1 MITRQLRSFISCWR
15 DDTRGNIAIIFAL
28 SIIPILSIVGVAID
42 TQMTMT
48 QKNKIQSMIDN
59 AVIYGARS
67 MQGGKSRAEVTKD
80 VNAYVAALLKQQS
93 GNVSCTG
100 VALEYVDGKQ
110 DINATIMC
118 SQPTTLSNLFG
129 QTKMDFRVRSGSTYG
144 IGKLEVAFV
153 FDVSGSMGSNGKMS
167 DLKVA
172 ARDAV
177 DTLIPADSNLA
188 NPDDVRIAM
197 TTYDT
202 MVNAGS
208 YFKAVTNKD
217 PSRTESVTS
226 LEWQEVCVRFKK
238 NGKCQNNGYEWQQ
251 VEVTD
256 SVSVNNTCVQERVGA
271 QAFTDAAPGITAWL
285 ESGGADYN
293 YYGNLRAR
301 TCNSIGPLPLTSNK
315 NTLYGYINNLNDYG
329 STAGHMGVA
338 WGWYLLAPSWS
349 SVWPLASKPL
359 PYDEPD
365 AAKAMIMMTDGEFN
379 AAFVPGNGNSSFEQ
393 AKKQCDAAKE
403 KGIVIY
409 TVAFQAPKQGK
420 DILEYCASSADFAF
434 TPDSGQELQDAY
446 KMIAQSISDL
456 RITY

>member
-1 MITRQLRSFISCWR
+1 LRSFISCWR

-28 SIIPILSIVGVAID
+28 SIVPILSIVGVAID

-48 QKNKIQSMIDN
+48 QKNKVQAVIDN
-59 AVIYGARS
+59 AVIYGSRS
-67 MQGGKSRAEVTKD
+67 MQGGMSRADVTKE
-80 VNAYVAALLKQQS
+80 VNTYVAALLKQQD
-93 GNVSCTG
+93 GNLTCTG
-100 VALEYVDGKQ
+100 VAMEYVDGKQ
-110 DINATIMC
+110 DINATILC

-153 FDVSGSMGSNGKMS
+153 FDVSGSMGNNGKMS

-172 ARDAV
+172 ARDAI
-177 DTLIPADSNLA
+177 DTLMPADSNLA
-188 NPDDVRIAM
+188 NPDDVRVAM

-208 YFKAVTNKD
+208 YFTAVTGKNKN
-217 PSRTESVTS
+217 RTESVTTV
-226 LEWQEVCVRFKK
+226 EWQEVCVNFKR
-238 NGKCQNNGYEWQQ
+238 NGDCKKNGYEWQQ

-256 SVSVNNTCVQERVGA
+256 SVSINNTCVQERVGA
-271 QAFTDAAPGITAWL
+271 QAYTDEAPGKNAWL
-285 ESGGADYN
+285 EPGGV
-293 YYGNLRAR
+293 YYSNGSLRAR
-301 TCNSIGPLPLTSNK
+301 TCNSIGPLPLTNNK

-349 SVWPLASKPL
+349 SVWPVASKPL

-379 AAFVPGNGNSSFEQ
+379 SSFADELGNSFDQ

-409 TVAFQAPKQGK
+409 TVAFQAPKQGQ
-420 DILEYCASSADFAF
+420 DILSYCASSADFAF
-434 TPDSGQELQDAY
+434 TPDNGQELQDAY

>member
-1 MITRQLRSFISCWR
+1 MKTGYFNRLISHWR
-15 DDTRGNIAIIFAL
+15 AETRGNIAIIFAL

-48 QKNKIQSMIDN
+48 QKNKVQAVIDN
-59 AVIYGARS
+59 AVIYGSRS
-67 MQGGKSRAEVTKD
+67 MQSGKSRAEVTKE
-80 VNAYVAALLKQQS
+80 VNTYVAALLKQQD
-93 GNVSCTG
+93 GNLSCTG
-100 VALEYVDGKQ
+100 VAIEYVEGKQ
-110 DINATIMC
+110 DINATILC

-153 FDVSGSMGSNGKMS
+153 FDVSGSMRNNGKMS
-167 DLKVA
+167 DLKIA

-177 DTLIPADSNLA
+177 DTLMPADSNLA

-208 YFKAVTNKD
+208 YFTAVTGKNKK
-217 PSRTESVTS
+217 RTESVTT
-226 LEWQEVCVRFKK
+226 LQWQQVCVDFYRS
-238 NGKCQNNGYEWQQ
+238 GKCKNNGYEWQQ

-271 QAFTDAAPGITAWL
+271 QAFTDAAPGKNAWL
-285 ESGGADYN
+285 ESGGAEYDYW
-293 YYGNLRAR
+293 GRLVAR
-301 TCNSIGPLPLTSNK
+301 SCNSIGPLPLTNNK
-315 NTLYGYINNLNDYG
+315 NALTGYINNLDDYG

-338 WGWYLLAPSWS
+338 WGWYLLAPTWS
-349 SVWPLASKPL
+349 SVWPVASKPL

-379 AAFVPGNGNSSFEQ
+379 EAFAPGQGNSFDQ
-393 AKKQCDAAKE
+393 AKKQCDAVKE

-409 TVAFQAPKQGK
+409 TVAFQAPKAGK
-420 DILEYCASSADFAF
+420 DILSYCASSANFAF
-434 TPDSGQELQDAY
+434 TPDNGQELQDAY

>member
-1 MITRQLRSFISCWR
+1 MKRAELFSIVDRWR
-15 DDTRGNIAIIFAL
+15 AETRGNVAIIFAL

-67 MQGGKSRAEVTKD
+67 MQAGKSRADVTKD
-80 VNAYVAALLKQQS
+80 VNQYVAALLKQQS

-100 VALEYVDGKQ
+100 VALQYVDGKQ

-153 FDVSGSMGSNGKMS
+153 FDVSGSMGNSGKMA
-167 DLKVA
+167 DLKAA

-177 DTLIPADSNLA
+177 NTLMPADSNLA

-208 YFKAVTNKD
+208 YFKAVTNKN
-217 PSRTESVTS
+217 PKRTEYVTTMES
-226 LEWQEVCVRFKK
+226 QYVCVRFKN
-238 NGKCQNNGYEWQQ
+238 NGQCKNNGYDWRD
-251 VEVTD
+251 VPVIN
-256 SVSVNNTCVQERVGA
+256 SVSVNNTCVQERVGL
-271 QAFTDAAPGITAWL
+271 QAFTDAVPASGAWL
-285 ESGGADYN
+285 ESGGAQYSN
-293 YYGNLRAR
+293 GKFQAIS
-301 TCNSIGPLPLTSNK
+301 CNGISPLPLTSNK
-315 NTLYGYINNLNDYG
+315 NALNGYINNLNDYG

-338 WGWYLLAPSWS
+338 WGWYLLAPTWS
-349 SVWPLASKPL
+349 SVWPVASRPL

-365 AAKAMIMMTDGEFN
+365 ASKAMIMMTDGEFN
-379 AAFVPGNGNSSFEQ
+379 EYFSSGQGNSFDQ
-393 AKKQCDAAKE
+393 AKKQCDAVKAK
-403 KGIVIY
+403 GVVIY
-409 TVAFQAPKQGK
+409 TVAFKAPKAGK
-420 DILEYCASSADFAF
+420 DILSYCASSADFAF
-434 TPDSGQELQDAY
+434 TPDNGQELQDAY